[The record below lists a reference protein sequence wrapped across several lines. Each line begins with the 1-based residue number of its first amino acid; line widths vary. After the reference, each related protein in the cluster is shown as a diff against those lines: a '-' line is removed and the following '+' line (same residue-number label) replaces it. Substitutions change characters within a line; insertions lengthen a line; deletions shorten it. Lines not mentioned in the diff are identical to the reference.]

1 MRKIQ
6 VIAVLALAA
15 AISTAAI
22 SAETISSGT
31 RKDLILTSEAFLQQ
45 AFDLQGDF
53 GFFGY
58 LS

>member
-6 VIAVLALAA
+6 VISVLALAA
-15 AISTAAI
+15 VISTAAI
-22 SAETISSGT
+22 SAETMST
-31 RKDLILTSEAFLQQ
+31 FLQQ